1 MRRIIFL
8 IMFLAP
14 LCFADYSSHDDVKSF
29 IKEMHQK
36 HDFDQNYLIS
46 IFSSANK
53 QQKIIDLMNRPA
65 EKIFS
70 WDKYRKRLVSPM
82 RIENGQKFLSKY
94 MTDFIAAEKEF
105 GVPKEII
112 ASIIGIESSYG
123 SIKGSTR
130 VIDSLATLSFDYP
143 RRSKFFKIQ
152 LENFLLLS
160 REENFDPLKLNG
172 SYAGA
177 MGYGQFLPDSYR
189 RLAID
194 FDDDGIRDIINNPVD
209 AIGSVANYLKRNG
222 WQKDANIAVEANLVD
237 KQNPISTI
245 WKMKKNE
252 YLELKPKN
260 QVEFDDLKSE
270 TYLQVSVSD
279 KSYWI
284 GGENLKVLS
293 RYNKSSFYII
303 AVFLLSKE
311 LAFTINEV

>member
-8 IMFLAP
+8 IIFLTP

-152 LENFLLLS
+152 LENF
-160 REENFDPLKLNG
+160 DPLKLNG

-194 FDDDGIRDIINNPVD
+194 FDGDGVRDIINNPVD

>member
-1 MRRIIFL
+1 
-8 IMFLAP
+8 MFLAP
-14 LCFADYSSHDDVKSF
+14 MIYADYSSNDAVKNF
-29 IKEMHQK
+29 INEMHHK
-36 HDFDQNYLIS
+36 HDFDQNFLNS
-46 IFSSANK
+46 IFLSASK

-65 EKIFS
+65 EKTFS

-82 RIENGQKFLSKY
+82 RIENGKKFLNAY
-94 MTDFIAAEKEF
+94 MTEFIAAEKEF

-123 SIKGSTR
+123 TIKGSTR

-160 REENFDPLKLNG
+160 REENFDPLEVNG

-177 MGYGQFLPDSYR
+177 MGFGQFLPESYR

-194 FDDDGIRDIINNPVD
+194 FDEDGIRDIINNPAD
-209 AIGSVANYLKRNG
+209 AIGSVANYLMKNG
-222 WQKDANIAVEANLVD
+222 WQKGSNIAVEANLIN
-237 KQNPISTI
+237 KENPISTI

-252 YLELKPKN
+252 YLELEPKN
-260 QVEFDDLKSE
+260 KVEFDDLKSE
-270 TYLQVSVSD
+270 TYLQVAVSD
-279 KSYWI
+279 DSYWI
-284 GGENLKVLS
+284 GGNNLKVLS
-293 RYNKSSFYII
+293 RYNKSSFYVI

-311 LAFTINEV
+311 LAFFLNEV

>member
-1 MRRIIFL
+1 
-8 IMFLAP
+8 MFLAP
-14 LCFADYSSHDDVKSF
+14 MIYADYSSNDAVKNF
-29 IKEMHQK
+29 INEMHHK
-36 HDFDQNYLIS
+36 HDFDQNFLNS
-46 IFSSANK
+46 IFLSASK

-65 EKIFS
+65 EKTFS

-82 RIENGQKFLSKY
+82 RIENGKKFLNAY
-94 MTDFIAAEKEF
+94 MTEFIAAEKEF

-160 REENFDPLKLNG
+160 REENFDPLEVNG

-177 MGYGQFLPDSYR
+177 MGFGQFLPESYR

-194 FDDDGIRDIINNPVD
+194 FDEDGIRDIINNPAD
-209 AIGSVANYLKRNG
+209 AIGSVANYLMKNG
-222 WQKDANIAVEANLVD
+222 WQKGSNIAVEANLIN
-237 KQNPISTI
+237 KENPISTI

-252 YLELKPKN
+252 YLELEPKN
-260 QVEFDDLKSE
+260 KVEFDELKSE
-270 TYLQVSVSD
+270 TYLQVAVSD
-279 KSYWI
+279 DSYWI
-284 GGENLKVLS
+284 GGNNLKVLS
-293 RYNKSSFYII
+293 RYNKSSFYVI

-311 LAFTINEV
+311 LAFFLNEV

>member
-8 IMFLAP
+8 IMFLTP
-14 LCFADYSSHDDVKSF
+14 LSFADYSSHDEVKSF
-29 IKEMHQK
+29 INEMHQK

-65 EKIFS
+65 EKTFS

-143 RRSKFFKIQ
+143 RRSKFFKVQ

-194 FDDDGIRDIINNPVD
+194 FDDDGVRDIINNPVD

-279 KSYWI
+279 KS
-284 GGENLKVLS
+284 
-293 RYNKSSFYII
+293 
-303 AVFLLSKE
+303 
-311 LAFTINEV
+311 

>member
-1 MRRIIFL
+1 MIYG
-8 IMFLAP
+8 
-14 LCFADYSSHDDVKSF
+14 DYSSNDAVKNF
-29 IKEMHQK
+29 INEMHHK
-36 HDFDQNYLIS
+36 HDFDQNFLNS
-46 IFSSANK
+46 IFLSASK

-65 EKIFS
+65 EKTFS

-82 RIENGQKFLSKY
+82 RIENGKKFLNAY
-94 MTDFIAAEKEF
+94 MTEFMAAEKEF

-160 REENFDPLKLNG
+160 REENFDPLEVNG

-177 MGYGQFLPDSYR
+177 MGFGQFLPESYR

-194 FDDDGIRDIINNPVD
+194 FDEDGIRDIINNPAD
-209 AIGSVANYLKRNG
+209 AIGSVANYLMKNG
-222 WQKDANIAVEANLVD
+222 WQKGSNIAVEANLIN
-237 KQNPISTI
+237 KENPISTI

-252 YLELKPKN
+252 YLELEPKN
-260 QVEFDDLKSE
+260 KVEFDELKSE
-270 TYLQVSVSD
+270 TYLQVAVSD
-279 KSYWI
+279 DSYWI
-284 GGENLKVLS
+284 GGNNLKVLS
-293 RYNKSSFYII
+293 RYNKSSFYVI
-303 AVFLLSKE
+303 AVLLLSKE
-311 LAFTINEV
+311 LAFFLNEV

>member
-1 MRRIIFL
+1 MIYG
-8 IMFLAP
+8 
-14 LCFADYSSHDDVKSF
+14 DYSSNDAVKNF
-29 IKEMHQK
+29 INEMHHK
-36 HDFDQNYLIS
+36 HDFDQNFLNS
-46 IFSSANK
+46 IFLSASK

-65 EKIFS
+65 EKTFS
-70 WDKYRKRLVSPM
+70 WEKYRKRLVSPM
-82 RIENGQKFLSKY
+82 RIENGKKFLNAY
-94 MTDFIAAEKEF
+94 MTEFIAAEKEF

-160 REENFDPLKLNG
+160 REENFDPLEVNG

-177 MGYGQFLPDSYR
+177 MGFGQFLPESYR

-194 FDDDGIRDIINNPVD
+194 FDEDGIRDIINNPAD
-209 AIGSVANYLKRNG
+209 AIGSVANYLMKNG
-222 WQKDANIAVEANLVD
+222 WQKGSNIAVEANLIN
-237 KQNPISTI
+237 KENPISTI

-252 YLELKPKN
+252 YLELEPKN
-260 QVEFDDLKSE
+260 KVEFDDLKSE
-270 TYLQVSVSD
+270 TYLQVAVSD
-279 KSYWI
+279 DSYWI
-284 GGENLKVLS
+284 GGNNLKVLS
-293 RYNKSSFYII
+293 RYNKSSFYVV

-311 LAFTINEV
+311 LAFFLNEV

>member
-1 MRRIIFL
+1 MIY
-8 IMFLAP
+8 
-14 LCFADYSSHDDVKSF
+14 ADYSSNDAVKNF
-29 IKEMHQK
+29 INEMHHK
-36 HDFDQNYLIS
+36 HDFDQNFLNS
-46 IFSSANK
+46 IFLSASK

-65 EKIFS
+65 EKTFS

-82 RIENGQKFLSKY
+82 RIENGKKFLNEYIAEFS
-94 MTDFIAAEKEF
+94 AAEKEF

-123 SIKGSTR
+123 LIKGSTR

-160 REENFDPLKLNG
+160 REENFDPLEVNG

-177 MGYGQFLPDSYR
+177 MGFGQFLPESYR

-194 FDDDGIRDIINNPVD
+194 FDGDGIRDIINNPAD
-209 AIGSVANYLKRNG
+209 AIGSVANYLMKNG
-222 WQKDANIAVEANLVD
+222 WQKGSNIAVEANLIN
-237 KQNPISTI
+237 KENPISTI

-252 YLELKPKN
+252 YLELEPKN
-260 QVEFDDLKSE
+260 KVEFDDLKSE
-270 TYLQVSVSD
+270 AYLQVAVSD
-279 KSYWI
+279 DSYWI
-284 GGENLKVLS
+284 GGDNLKVLS

-311 LAFTINEV
+311 LAFSLNEV

>member
-1 MRRIIFL
+1 MIYG
-8 IMFLAP
+8 
-14 LCFADYSSHDDVKSF
+14 DYSSNDAVKNF
-29 IKEMHQK
+29 INEMHHK
-36 HDFDQNYLIS
+36 HDFDQNFLNS
-46 IFSSANK
+46 IFLSASK

-65 EKIFS
+65 EKTFS
-70 WDKYRKRLVSPM
+70 WEKYRKRLVSPM
-82 RIENGQKFLSKY
+82 RIENGKKFLNAY
-94 MTDFIAAEKEF
+94 MTEFIAAEKEF

-160 REENFDPLKLNG
+160 REENFDPLEVNG

-177 MGYGQFLPDSYR
+177 MGFGQFLPESYR

-194 FDDDGIRDIINNPVD
+194 FDEDGIRDIINNPAD
-209 AIGSVANYLKRNG
+209 AIGSVANYLMKNG
-222 WQKDANIAVEANLVD
+222 WQKGSNIAVEANLIN
-237 KQNPISTI
+237 KENPISTI

-252 YLELKPKN
+252 YLELEPKN
-260 QVEFDDLKSE
+260 KVEFDDLKSE
-270 TYLQVSVSD
+270 TYLQVAVSD
-279 KSYWI
+279 DSYWI
-284 GGENLKVLS
+284 GGDNLKVLS

-311 LAFTINEV
+311 LAFFLNEV

>member
-1 MRRIIFL
+1 
-8 IMFLAP
+8 MFLAP
-14 LCFADYSSHDDVKSF
+14 MIYADYSSNDAVKNF
-29 IKEMHQK
+29 INEMHHK
-36 HDFDQNYLIS
+36 HDFDQNFLNS
-46 IFSSANK
+46 IFLSASK

-65 EKIFS
+65 EKTFS

-82 RIENGQKFLSKY
+82 RIENGKKFLNAY
-94 MTDFIAAEKEF
+94 MTEFIAAEKEF

-160 REENFDPLKLNG
+160 REENFDPLEVNG

-177 MGYGQFLPDSYR
+177 MGFGQFLPESYR

-194 FDDDGIRDIINNPVD
+194 FDEDGIRDIINNPAD
-209 AIGSVANYLKRNG
+209 AIGSVANYLMKNG
-222 WQKDANIAVEANLVD
+222 WQKGSNIAVEANLIN
-237 KQNPISTI
+237 KENPISTI

-252 YLELKPKN
+252 YLELDPKN
-260 QVEFDDLKSE
+260 KVEFDDLKSE
-270 TYLQVSVSD
+270 TYLQVAVSD
-279 KSYWI
+279 DSYWI
-284 GGENLKVLS
+284 GGNNLKVLS
-293 RYNKSSFYII
+293 RYNKSSFYVI

-311 LAFTINEV
+311 LAFFLNEV

>member
-1 MRRIIFL
+1 MRGIIFL
-8 IMFLAP
+8 IMFLSP
-14 LCFADYSSHDDVKSF
+14 LSFADYSSHDDVKSF

-65 EKIFS
+65 EKTFS

-194 FDDDGIRDIINNPVD
+194 FDDDGVRDIINNPVD

-284 GGENLKVLS
+284 GGENLKALS

>member
-1 MRRIIFL
+1 
-8 IMFLAP
+8 
-14 LCFADYSSHDDVKSF
+14 
-29 IKEMHQK
+29 
-36 HDFDQNYLIS
+36 
-46 IFSSANK
+46 
-53 QQKIIDLMNRPA
+53 MNRPA
-65 EKIFS
+65 EKTFS

-94 MTDFIAAEKEF
+94 MIDFIAAEKEF

-194 FDDDGIRDIINNPVD
+194 FDDDGVRDIINNPVD

>member
-1 MRRIIFL
+1 
-8 IMFLAP
+8 MFLAP
-14 LCFADYSSHDDVKSF
+14 MIYADYSSNDAVKNF
-29 IKEMHQK
+29 INEMHHK
-36 HDFDQNYLIS
+36 HDFDQNFLNS
-46 IFSSANK
+46 IFLSASK

-65 EKIFS
+65 EKTFS

-82 RIENGQKFLSKY
+82 RIENGKKFLNAY
-94 MTDFIAAEKEF
+94 MTEFIAAEKEF

-160 REENFDPLKLNG
+160 REENFDPLEVNG

-177 MGYGQFLPDSYR
+177 MGFGQFLPESYR

-194 FDDDGIRDIINNPVD
+194 FDEDGIRDIINNPAD
-209 AIGSVANYLKRNG
+209 AIGSVANYLMKNG
-222 WQKDANIAVEANLVD
+222 WQKGSNIAVEANLIN
-237 KQNPISTI
+237 KENPISTI

-252 YLELKPKN
+252 YLELEPKN
-260 QVEFDDLKSE
+260 KVEFDDLKSE
-270 TYLQVSVSD
+270 TYLQVAVSD
-279 KSYWI
+279 DSYWI
-284 GGENLKVLS
+284 GGNNLKVLS
-293 RYNKSSFYII
+293 RYNKSSFYVI

-311 LAFTINEV
+311 LAFFLNEV

>member
-1 MRRIIFL
+1 MIY
-8 IMFLAP
+8 
-14 LCFADYSSHDDVKSF
+14 ADYSSNDAVKNF
-29 IKEMHQK
+29 INEMHHK
-36 HDFDQNYLIS
+36 HDFDQNFLNS
-46 IFSSANK
+46 IFLSASK

-65 EKIFS
+65 EKTFS
-70 WDKYRKRLVSPM
+70 WEKYRKRLVSPM
-82 RIENGQKFLSKY
+82 RIENGKKFLNAY
-94 MTDFIAAEKEF
+94 MTEFIAAEKEF

-160 REENFDPLKLNG
+160 REENFDPLEVNG

-177 MGYGQFLPDSYR
+177 MGFGQFLPESYR

-194 FDDDGIRDIINNPVD
+194 FDEDGIRDIINNPAD
-209 AIGSVANYLKRNG
+209 AIGSVANYLMKNG
-222 WQKDANIAVEANLVD
+222 WQKGSNIAVEANLIN
-237 KQNPISTI
+237 KENPISTI

-252 YLELKPKN
+252 YLELEPKN
-260 QVEFDDLKSE
+260 KVEFDDLKSE
-270 TYLQVSVSD
+270 TYLQVAVSD
-279 KSYWI
+279 DSYWI
-284 GGENLKVLS
+284 GGNNLKVLS
-293 RYNKSSFYII
+293 RYNKSSFYVV

-311 LAFTINEV
+311 LAFFLNEV

>member
-1 MRRIIFL
+1 MIYG
-8 IMFLAP
+8 
-14 LCFADYSSHDDVKSF
+14 DYSSNDAVKNF
-29 IKEMHQK
+29 INEMHHK
-36 HDFDQNYLIS
+36 HNFDQNFLNS
-46 IFSSANK
+46 IFLSASK

-65 EKIFS
+65 EKTFS
-70 WDKYRKRLVSPM
+70 WEKYRKRLVSPM
-82 RIENGQKFLSKY
+82 RIENGKKFLNAY
-94 MTDFIAAEKEF
+94 MTEFIAAEKEF

-160 REENFDPLKLNG
+160 REENFDPLEVNG

-177 MGYGQFLPDSYR
+177 MGFGQFLPESYR

-194 FDDDGIRDIINNPVD
+194 FDEDGIRDIINNPAD
-209 AIGSVANYLKRNG
+209 AIGSVANYLMKNG
-222 WQKDANIAVEANLVD
+222 WQKGSNIAVEANLIN
-237 KQNPISTI
+237 KENPISTI

-252 YLELKPKN
+252 YLELEPKN
-260 QVEFDDLKSE
+260 KVEFDDLKSE
-270 TYLQVSVSD
+270 TYLQVAVSD
-279 KSYWI
+279 DSYWI
-284 GGENLKVLS
+284 GGNNLKVLS
-293 RYNKSSFYII
+293 RYNKSSFYVV

-311 LAFTINEV
+311 LAFFLNEV

>member
-1 MRRIIFL
+1 MMRIIFL
-8 IMFLAP
+8 VMFLSPAS
-14 LCFADYSSHDDVKSF
+14 FADYSSNEDVKIF
-29 IKEMHQK
+29 IKEMHQR
-36 HDFDQNYLIS
+36 HDFDQNYLNS

-65 EKIFS
+65 EKTFT

-82 RIENGQKFLSKY
+82 RIENGQKFLNKY
-94 MTDFIAAEKEF
+94 MINFIAAEKEF

-194 FDDDGIRDIINNPVD
+194 FDEDGVRDIINNPVD

-252 YLELKPKN
+252 YLELKPKS

-270 TYLQVSVSD
+270 TYLQVAVSD

-284 GGENLKVLS
+284 GSENLKVLS

>member
-1 MRRIIFL
+1 
-8 IMFLAP
+8 
-14 LCFADYSSHDDVKSF
+14 
-29 IKEMHQK
+29 
-36 HDFDQNYLIS
+36 
-46 IFSSANK
+46 
-53 QQKIIDLMNRPA
+53 
-65 EKIFS
+65 
-70 WDKYRKRLVSPM
+70 
-82 RIENGQKFLSKY
+82 

-194 FDDDGIRDIINNPVD
+194 FDDDGVRDIINNPVD

-260 QVEFDDLKSE
+260 QIEFDDLKSE
-270 TYLQVSVSD
+270 TYLQVSVGD
-279 KSYWI
+279 ESYWI

>member
-1 MRRIIFL
+1 MIYG
-8 IMFLAP
+8 
-14 LCFADYSSHDDVKSF
+14 DYSSNDAVKNF
-29 IKEMHQK
+29 INEMHHK
-36 HDFDQNYLIS
+36 HDFDQNFLNS
-46 IFSSANK
+46 IFLSASK

-65 EKIFS
+65 EKTFS

-82 RIENGQKFLSKY
+82 RIENGKKFLNAY
-94 MTDFIAAEKEF
+94 MTEFIAAEKEF

-123 SIKGSTR
+123 TIKGSTR

-160 REENFDPLKLNG
+160 REENFDPLEVNG

-177 MGYGQFLPDSYR
+177 MGFGQFLPESYR

-194 FDDDGIRDIINNPVD
+194 FDEDGIRDIINNPAD
-209 AIGSVANYLKRNG
+209 AIGSVANYLMKNG
-222 WQKDANIAVEANLVD
+222 WQKGSNIAVEANLIN
-237 KQNPISTI
+237 KENPISTI

-252 YLELKPKN
+252 YLELEPKN
-260 QVEFDDLKSE
+260 KVEFDDLKSE
-270 TYLQVSVSD
+270 TYLQVAVSD
-279 KSYWI
+279 DSYWI
-284 GGENLKVLS
+284 GGNNLKVLS
-293 RYNKSSFYII
+293 RYNKSSFYVI

-311 LAFTINEV
+311 LAFFLNEV

>member
-1 MRRIIFL
+1 MIYG
-8 IMFLAP
+8 
-14 LCFADYSSHDDVKSF
+14 DYSSNEAAKNF
-29 IKEMHQK
+29 IDEMHHK
-36 HDFDQNYLIS
+36 HDFDQNFLNS
-46 IFSSANK
+46 IFLSASK

-65 EKIFS
+65 EKTFS
-70 WDKYRKRLVSPM
+70 WEKYRKRLVSPM
-82 RIENGQKFLSKY
+82 RIENGKKFLNAY
-94 MTDFIAAEKEF
+94 MTEFIAAEKEF

-160 REENFDPLKLNG
+160 REENFDPLEVNG

-177 MGYGQFLPDSYR
+177 MGFGQFLPESYR

-194 FDDDGIRDIINNPVD
+194 FDEDGIRDIINNPAD
-209 AIGSVANYLKRNG
+209 AIGSVANYLMKNG
-222 WQKDANIAVEANLVD
+222 WQKGSNIAVEANLIN
-237 KQNPISTI
+237 KENPISTI

-252 YLELKPKN
+252 YLELEPKN
-260 QVEFDDLKSE
+260 KVEFDDLKSE
-270 TYLQVSVSD
+270 TYLQVAVSD
-279 KSYWI
+279 DSYWI
-284 GGENLKVLS
+284 GGNNLKVLS
-293 RYNKSSFYII
+293 RYNKSSFYVI

-311 LAFTINEV
+311 LAFFLNEV

>member
-1 MRRIIFL
+1 MIY
-8 IMFLAP
+8 
-14 LCFADYSSHDDVKSF
+14 ADYSSNDAVKNF
-29 IKEMHQK
+29 INEMHHK
-36 HDFDQNYLIS
+36 HDFDQNFLNS
-46 IFSSANK
+46 IFLSASK

-65 EKIFS
+65 EKTFS

-82 RIENGQKFLSKY
+82 RIENGKKFLNAY
-94 MTDFIAAEKEF
+94 MTEFIAAEKEF

-160 REENFDPLKLNG
+160 REENFDPLEVNG

-177 MGYGQFLPDSYR
+177 MGFGQFLPESYR

-194 FDDDGIRDIINNPVD
+194 FDEDGIRDIINNPAD
-209 AIGSVANYLKRNG
+209 AIGSVANYLMKNG
-222 WQKDANIAVEANLVD
+222 WQKGSNIAVEANLIN
-237 KQNPISTI
+237 KENPISTI

-252 YLELKPKN
+252 YLELEPKN
-260 QVEFDDLKSE
+260 KVEFDDLKSE
-270 TYLQVSVSD
+270 TYLQVAVSD
-279 KSYWI
+279 DSYWI
-284 GGENLKVLS
+284 GGNNLKVLS
-293 RYNKSSFYII
+293 RYNKSSFYVI

-311 LAFTINEV
+311 LAFFLNEV

>member
-14 LCFADYSSHDDVKSF
+14 LCFADYSSHDDAKSF

-46 IFSSANK
+46 IFSNANK

-65 EKIFS
+65 EKTFS

-194 FDDDGIRDIINNPVD
+194 FDDDGVRDIINNPVD

-237 KQNPISTI
+237 KQNPCLLYTSPSPRDIS
-245 WKMKKNE
+245 
-252 YLELKPKN
+252 
-260 QVEFDDLKSE
+260 
-270 TYLQVSVSD
+270 
-279 KSYWI
+279 
-284 GGENLKVLS
+284 
-293 RYNKSSFYII
+293 
-303 AVFLLSKE
+303 
-311 LAFTINEV
+311 

>member
-1 MRRIIFL
+1 MIYG
-8 IMFLAP
+8 
-14 LCFADYSSHDDVKSF
+14 DYSSNEAAKNF
-29 IKEMHQK
+29 IDEMHHK
-36 HDFDQNYLIS
+36 HDFDQNFLNS
-46 IFSSANK
+46 IFLSASK

-65 EKIFS
+65 EKTFS

-82 RIENGQKFLSKY
+82 RIENGKKFLNAY
-94 MTDFIAAEKEF
+94 MTEFIAAEKEF

-123 SIKGSTR
+123 TIKGSTR

-160 REENFDPLKLNG
+160 REENFDPLEVNG

-177 MGYGQFLPDSYR
+177 MGFGQFLPESYR

-194 FDDDGIRDIINNPVD
+194 FDEDGIRDIINNPAD
-209 AIGSVANYLKRNG
+209 AIGSVANYLMKNG
-222 WQKDANIAVEANLVD
+222 WQKGSNIAVEANLIN
-237 KQNPISTI
+237 KENPISTI

-252 YLELKPKN
+252 YLELEPKN
-260 QVEFDDLKSE
+260 KVEFDDLKSE
-270 TYLQVSVSD
+270 TYLQVAVSD
-279 KSYWI
+279 DSYWI
-284 GGENLKVLS
+284 GGNNLKVLS
-293 RYNKSSFYII
+293 RYNKSSFYVI

-311 LAFTINEV
+311 LAFFLNEV

>member
-1 MRRIIFL
+1 MIYG
-8 IMFLAP
+8 
-14 LCFADYSSHDDVKSF
+14 DYSSNDAVKNF
-29 IKEMHQK
+29 INEMHHK
-36 HDFDQNYLIS
+36 HDFDQNFLNS
-46 IFSSANK
+46 IFLSASK

-65 EKIFS
+65 EKTFS

-82 RIENGQKFLSKY
+82 RIENGKKFLNAY
-94 MTDFIAAEKEF
+94 MTEFIAAEKEF

-160 REENFDPLKLNG
+160 REENFDPLEVNG

-177 MGYGQFLPDSYR
+177 MGFGQFLPESYR

-194 FDDDGIRDIINNPVD
+194 FDEDGIRDIINNPAD
-209 AIGSVANYLKRNG
+209 AIGSVANYLMKNG
-222 WQKDANIAVEANLVD
+222 WQKGSNIAVEANLIN
-237 KQNPISTI
+237 KENPISTI
-245 WKMKKNE
+245 WKMKKNK
-252 YLELKPKN
+252 YLELEPKN
-260 QVEFDDLKSE
+260 KVEFDDLKSE
-270 TYLQVSVSD
+270 TYLQVAVSD
-279 KSYWI
+279 DSYWI
-284 GGENLKVLS
+284 GGNNLKVLS
-293 RYNKSSFYII
+293 RYNKSSFYVV

-311 LAFTINEV
+311 LAFFLNEV

>member
-1 MRRIIFL
+1 MIYG
-8 IMFLAP
+8 
-14 LCFADYSSHDDVKSF
+14 DYSSNDAVKNF
-29 IKEMHQK
+29 INEMHHK
-36 HDFDQNYLIS
+36 HDFDQNFLNS
-46 IFSSANK
+46 IFLSASK

-65 EKIFS
+65 EKTFS

-82 RIENGQKFLSKY
+82 RIENGKKFLNAY
-94 MTDFIAAEKEF
+94 MTEFIAAEKEF

-130 VIDSLATLSFDYP
+130 VIDSLTTLSFDYP

-160 REENFDPLKLNG
+160 REENFDPLEVNG

-177 MGYGQFLPDSYR
+177 MGFGQFLPESYR

-194 FDDDGIRDIINNPVD
+194 FDEDGIRDIINNPAD
-209 AIGSVANYLKRNG
+209 AIGSVANYLMKNG
-222 WQKDANIAVEANLVD
+222 WQKGSNIAVEANLIN
-237 KQNPISTI
+237 KENPISTI

-252 YLELKPKN
+252 YLELEPKN
-260 QVEFDDLKSE
+260 KVEFDDLKSE
-270 TYLQVSVSD
+270 TYLQVAVSD
-279 KSYWI
+279 DSYWI
-284 GGENLKVLS
+284 GGNNLKVLS
-293 RYNKSSFYII
+293 RYNKSSFYVI

-311 LAFTINEV
+311 LAFFLNEV

>member
-1 MRRIIFL
+1 MIYG
-8 IMFLAP
+8 
-14 LCFADYSSHDDVKSF
+14 DYSSNDAVKNF
-29 IKEMHQK
+29 INEMHHK
-36 HDFDQNYLIS
+36 HDFDQNFLNS
-46 IFSSANK
+46 IFLSASK

-65 EKIFS
+65 EKTFS

-82 RIENGQKFLSKY
+82 RIENGKKFLNAY
-94 MTDFIAAEKEF
+94 MTEFIAAEKEF

-160 REENFDPLKLNG
+160 REENFDPLEVNG

-177 MGYGQFLPDSYR
+177 MGFGQFLPESYR

-194 FDDDGIRDIINNPVD
+194 FDEDGIRDIINNPAD
-209 AIGSVANYLKRNG
+209 AIGSVANYLMKNG
-222 WQKDANIAVEANLVD
+222 WQKGSNIAVEANLIN
-237 KQNPISTI
+237 KENPISTI

-252 YLELKPKN
+252 YLELEPKN
-260 QVEFDDLKSE
+260 KVEFDDLKSE
-270 TYLQVSVSD
+270 TYLQVAVSD
-279 KSYWI
+279 DSYWI
-284 GGENLKVLS
+284 GGNNLKVLS
-293 RYNKSSFYII
+293 RYNKSSFYVV

-311 LAFTINEV
+311 LAFFLNEV

>member
-1 MRRIIFL
+1 MMRIIFL
-8 IMFLAP
+8 VMFLSPAS
-14 LCFADYSSHDDVKSF
+14 FADYSSNDDVKIF
-29 IKEMHQK
+29 IKEMHQR
-36 HDFDQNYLIS
+36 HDFDQNYLNS

-65 EKIFS
+65 EKTFT

-82 RIENGQKFLSKY
+82 RIENGQKFLNKY
-94 MTDFIAAEKEF
+94 MINFIAAEKEF

-194 FDDDGIRDIINNPVD
+194 FDEDGVRDIINNPVD

-252 YLELKPKN
+252 YLELKPKS

-270 TYLQVSVSD
+270 TYLQVAVSD

-284 GGENLKVLS
+284 GSENLKVLS

>member
-1 MRRIIFL
+1 MIYG
-8 IMFLAP
+8 
-14 LCFADYSSHDDVKSF
+14 DYSSNDAVKNF
-29 IKEMHQK
+29 INEMHHK
-36 HDFDQNYLIS
+36 HDFDQNFLNS
-46 IFSSANK
+46 IFLSASK

-65 EKIFS
+65 EKTFS

-82 RIENGQKFLSKY
+82 RIENGKKFLNAY
-94 MTDFIAAEKEF
+94 MTEFIAAEKEF

-160 REENFDPLKLNG
+160 REENFDPLEVNG

-177 MGYGQFLPDSYR
+177 MGFGQFLPESYR

-194 FDDDGIRDIINNPVD
+194 FDEDGIRDIINNPAD
-209 AIGSVANYLKRNG
+209 AIGSVANYLMKNG
-222 WQKDANIAVEANLVD
+222 WQKGSNIAVEANLIN
-237 KQNPISTI
+237 KENPISTI

-252 YLELKPKN
+252 YLELEPKN
-260 QVEFDDLKSE
+260 KVEFDDLKSE
-270 TYLQVSVSD
+270 TYLQVAVSD
-279 KSYWI
+279 DSYWI
-284 GGENLKVLS
+284 GGNNLKVLS
-293 RYNKSSFYII
+293 RYNKSSFYVI

-311 LAFTINEV
+311 LAFFLNEV

>member
-1 MRRIIFL
+1 MIYG
-8 IMFLAP
+8 
-14 LCFADYSSHDDVKSF
+14 DYSSNDAVKNF
-29 IKEMHQK
+29 INEMHHK
-36 HDFDQNYLIS
+36 HDFDQNFLNS
-46 IFSSANK
+46 IFLSASK

-65 EKIFS
+65 EKTFS
-70 WDKYRKRLVSPM
+70 WEKYRKRLVSPM
-82 RIENGQKFLSKY
+82 RIENGKKFLNAY
-94 MTDFIAAEKEF
+94 MTEFIAAEKEF

-160 REENFDPLKLNG
+160 REENFDPLEVNG

-177 MGYGQFLPDSYR
+177 MGFGQFLPESYR

-194 FDDDGIRDIINNPVD
+194 FDEDGIRDIINNPAD
-209 AIGSVANYLKRNG
+209 AIGSVANYLMKNG
-222 WQKDANIAVEANLVD
+222 WQKGSNIAVEANLIN
-237 KQNPISTI
+237 KENPISTI

-252 YLELKPKN
+252 YLELEPKN
-260 QVEFDDLKSE
+260 KVEFDDLKSE
-270 TYLQVSVSD
+270 TYLQVAVSD
-279 KSYWI
+279 DSYWI
-284 GGENLKVLS
+284 GGNNLKVLS
-293 RYNKSSFYII
+293 RYNKSSFYVI

-311 LAFTINEV
+311 LAFFLNEV